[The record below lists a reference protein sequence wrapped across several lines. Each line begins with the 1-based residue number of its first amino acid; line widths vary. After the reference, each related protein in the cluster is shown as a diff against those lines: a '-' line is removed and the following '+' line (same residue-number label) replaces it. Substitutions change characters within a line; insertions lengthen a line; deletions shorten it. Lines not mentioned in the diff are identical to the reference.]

1 MAITL
6 RRTPIRGTFRDE
18 LPERPLKVFVMER
31 DSCRLSYDSA
41 GPADAVR
48 DDLRDHLA
56 RWQAAEFA
64 DTAAVVVSE
73 LLSNALRH
81 GRPPVRVVC
90 ALRRRSPGGAALR
103 IEVADAGESFDTTRV
118 RARWRHPSF
127 TLEESGRG
135 LFLVDALASRWGDEP
150 TRDGHTVWAVLHPP
164 DG

>member
-1 MAITL
+1 
-6 RRTPIRGTFRDE
+6 
-18 LPERPLKVFVMER
+18 MER
-31 DSCRLSYDSA
+31 DSRRLSYHSA

-64 DTAAVVVSE
+64 EAATVVVSE
-73 LLSNALRH
+73 LVSNALRH
-81 GRPPVRVVC
+81 GRPPVRVMC
-90 ALRRRSPGGAALR
+90 ALRRRSPDRAALR
-103 IEVADAGESFDTTRV
+103 IEVADAGASFDTTQV

-135 LFLVDALASRWGDEP
+135 LFLVDALASHWGDEP
-150 TRDGHTVWAVLHPP
+150 TRNGHTVWAVLDPP

>member
-1 MAITL
+1 
-6 RRTPIRGTFRDE
+6 
-18 LPERPLKVFVMER
+18 MER

-48 DDLRDHLA
+48 DDLRNHLA

-64 DTAAVVVSE
+64 DAAAVVVSE
-73 LLSNALRH
+73 LLSNALLH

-90 ALRRRSPGGAALR
+90 ALRRRSPDGAALR
-103 IEVADAGESFDTTRV
+103 IEVADAGDSFDTTRV

-150 TRDGHTVWAVLHPP
+150 TRNGHTVWAVLDPP

>member
-1 MAITL
+1 
-6 RRTPIRGTFRDE
+6 
-18 LPERPLKVFVMER
+18 MER

-41 GPADAVR
+41 GPADEVR

-64 DTAAVVVSE
+64 DDASVVVSE
-73 LLSNALRH
+73 LVSNALRH
-81 GRPPVRVVC
+81 GRPPVRVAC
-90 ALRRRSPGGAALR
+90 ALRRRSPDGAALR
-103 IEVADAGESFDTTRV
+103 IEVADAGASFDTTVV

-150 TRDGHTVWAVLHPP
+150 TRNGHTVWADLDPP

>member
-1 MAITL
+1 M
-6 RRTPIRGTFRDE
+6 
-18 LPERPLKVFVMER
+18 KR

-41 GPADAVR
+41 EPADAVR

-56 RWQAAEFA
+56 RWQVAEFA
-64 DTAAVVVSE
+64 DDAAVVVSE
-73 LLSNALRH
+73 LLANALRH
-81 GRPPVRVVC
+81 GRPPVRVAC
-90 ALRRRSPGGAALR
+90 ALRRRSSDRAALR
-103 IEVADAGESFDTTRV
+103 IEVADAGPSFDTTLV

-150 TRDGHTVWAVLHPP
+150 TRNGHTVWAVLGAA

>member
-1 MAITL
+1 
-6 RRTPIRGTFRDE
+6 
-18 LPERPLKVFVMER
+18 MER